1 MSVKARNKC
10 DDINKKRRIDYQGGF
25 VIVIVIVIVTDG
37 LSRVTLYKCNFSQV
51 STPLA
56 L

>member
-1 MSVKARNKC
+1 MKARNKC

-25 VIVIVIVIVTDG
+25 VIVIVIVTDG

>member
-1 MSVKARNKC
+1 MKARNKC
-10 DDINKKRRIDYQGGF
+10 DDIDKKRRIDYQGGL
-25 VIVIVIVIVTDG
+25 VIVIVIVTDG